1 MGKTGRGVGNEST
14 LWCLDQASREYI
26 IVVRKKQQVLF
37 FFRLSISKQMQKACP
52 LCKKHDGKKPL
63 SRYMQ
68 NLFKANFTPSCVT
81 LSPSLIIAEWIHIK
95 LYAFKIITLAFETE
109 SQVFCW
115 GKLKQIHWLNAVNPA
130 FWFSFSNKK
139 IHMENAEK
147 LSGWN
152 FLPASLAIGFRR
164 ARISCRF
171 SCPLIPSL
179 KQVKKNV

>member
-52 LCKKHDGKKPL
+52 LCKKHDGKKTL

-109 SQVFCW
+109 SQVFC
-115 GKLKQIHWLNAVNPA
+115 
-130 FWFSFSNKK
+130 
-139 IHMENAEK
+139 
-147 LSGWN
+147 
-152 FLPASLAIGFRR
+152 
-164 ARISCRF
+164 
-171 SCPLIPSL
+171 
-179 KQVKKNV
+179 